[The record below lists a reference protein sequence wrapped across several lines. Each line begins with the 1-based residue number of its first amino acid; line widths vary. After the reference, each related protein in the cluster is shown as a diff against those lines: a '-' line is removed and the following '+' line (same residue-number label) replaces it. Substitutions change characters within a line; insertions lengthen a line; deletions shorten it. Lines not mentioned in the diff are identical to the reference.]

1 MTDLIHKFFLNDKYI
16 VLDIYGGSLHIVDEI
31 AYNIIDD
38 AYDMSI
44 DKILEKYEDKYDKKD
59 IKEAYDEIISL
70 RDEGYLFT
78 EKVKKEEVKYHPS
91 NIIKAMCLHVSHDC
105 DLRCRYCFASQGDFK
120 GHRGLMSYEVGK
132 RALDFLVENARFRK
146 NLEVDFFGGEP
157 LLNFPVIKK
166 LVEYGHQ
173 LNEKHNKNIRFTITT
188 NGMQLD
194 DEKIDFINENMV
206 NVVMSLDGRKSIND
220 NMRPTINNKGS
231 YDIIVPKFKKLIEKR
246 GNKDYYIRG
255 TFTSKNLDFM
265 KDAMSFYDEGFK
277 NISIEPVV
285 TDMKKS
291 YALREEHLE
300 TVLQEYERFSKEY
313 IKIKKRG
320 EDFHFFHYMIDLD
333 EGPCLAKRSVGCGA
347 GTEYISVTPSGD
359 IYPCHQFVGEKKFIL
374 GNIYEGIKNREIP
387 KEFSSANVFEK
398 EDCSK
403 CWAKFYCSGG
413 CHANAY
419 YNNNTIHKPFKLGCE
434 MEKKRVECAISIL
447 ANLND

>member
-59 IKEAYDEIISL
+59 IKETYDEIISL

-157 LLNFPVIKK
+157 LLNFSVIKK

-206 NVVMSLDGRKSIND
+206 NVVMSLDGRKSVND
-220 NMRPTINNKGS
+220 NMRPTINKKGS

-333 EGPCLAKRSVGCGA
+333 KGPCLAKRSVGCGA

-387 KEFSSANVFEK
+387 KEFSSANVFVK

-403 CWAKFYCSGG
+403 C
-413 CHANAY
+413 
-419 YNNNTIHKPFKLGCE
+419 
-434 MEKKRVECAISIL
+434 
-447 ANLND
+447 

>member
-59 IKEAYDEIISL
+59 IKETYDEIISL

-157 LLNFPVIKK
+157 LLNFSVIKK

-206 NVVMSLDGRKSIND
+206 NVVMSLDGRKSVND

-359 IYPCHQFVGEKKFIL
+359 IYPCHQFVGEKKFIQL
-374 GNIYEGIKNREIP
+374 
-387 KEFSSANVFEK
+387 
-398 EDCSK
+398 
-403 CWAKFYCSGG
+403 
-413 CHANAY
+413 
-419 YNNNTIHKPFKLGCE
+419 KLQ
-434 MEKKRVECAISIL
+434 L
-447 ANLND
+447 

>member
-59 IKEAYDEIISL
+59 IKETYDEIISL

-157 LLNFPVIKK
+157 LLNFSVIKK

-188 NGMQLD
+188 NGMQLN

-206 NVVMSLDGRKSIND
+206 NVVMSLDGKKNVND

-255 TFTSKNLDFM
+255 TFISKNLDFM

-300 TVLQEYERFSKEY
+300 TVLQEYASKIGRASCRER
-313 IKIKKRG
+313 
-320 EDFHFFHYMIDLD
+320 
-333 EGPCLAKRSVGCGA
+333 V
-347 GTEYISVTPSGD
+347 
-359 IYPCHQFVGEKKFIL
+359 
-374 GNIYEGIKNREIP
+374 
-387 KEFSSANVFEK
+387 
-398 EDCSK
+398 
-403 CWAKFYCSGG
+403 
-413 CHANAY
+413 
-419 YNNNTIHKPFKLGCE
+419 
-434 MEKKRVECAISIL
+434 
-447 ANLND
+447 